1 MKCLLLAGGRGDR
14 LWPLSRKNYPK
25 QFIEIKNNHSIF
37 QETVARNM
45 AFCDEFI
52 IVTNKE
58 YQDIIENQM
67 KAFRGLTYRCIY
79 EEVGRKTT
87 AAIVLACLG
96 LPLSELLFVVAADHL
111 IEGESY
117 KDDILRA
124 KELAK
129 QGYLVT
135 FGMNIDKPDTRYGY
149 IHYDKDDVLG
159 FTEKPDENTARRY
172 KESGEYYLNSGMFLF
187 KNGDFLKEFKNASPD
202 IADAFGNAYRQH
214 RVIGGNVYY
223 DASVMEQLPALPIE
237 KTVFEKTGKGKV
249 IHSLF
254 AWKDVG
260 SLDDLDAIA
269 IQSQA
274 EPQII
279 SNKCENTTVIN
290 QSAKKLVLVNHLKDV
305 LVVNTDDAIYIGNK
319 GDSNDLKEIIRASES
334 MWGYFDRSSVFYR
347 NWGRYDVL
355 EQSISNGTQVSKV
368 SVFPGKT
375 ILSHLHEKKKETW
388 CVIAGT
394 GKAVI
399 GEKELVLSVGDTIQ
413 IEAKTQHQ
421 ISCISDTEL
430 IFIETSVGNT
440 FTGKDTVSFSNVE
453 ESDTSLGFEVEPFVK
468 LEPSYKDYLWGGTR
482 LREQY
487 GKQCEYDCIA
497 ESWELSAHP
506 DGQSIVASGKYDGML
521 FGEYINKIGVENL
534 GWKFQSFR
542 SFPLLI
548 KLIDAKDDLS
558 IQVHPDDEYALE
570 YENEYGKSEMWY
582 IIDCNEDSYIYCGFK
597 QDVTK
602 DEVKTH
608 LANNTLLSLLNKIK
622 AEKGKSYF
630 IPAGTIHAIGK
641 GNLICEVQQ
650 NSNSTY
656 RVHDYNRR
664 DKYGNFRRLDIDKAL
679 DVLDYHKYEG
689 TDINECKYFECQTI
703 DCKGQCC
710 IDVTEESFVALMV
723 LDGNGKICFE
733 DSEMDFVKGDC
744 IFIPKRNAKMS
755 ISGKCSLMTV
765 RI

>member
-52 IVTNKE
+52 VVTNKE

-96 LPLSELLFVVAADHL
+96 LPLSEFLFVVAADHL

-124 KELAK
+124 KEYAK

-135 FGMNIDKPDTRYGY
+135 FGMDIDKPDTRYGY
-149 IHYDKDDVLG
+149 IHYKDEDVLG
-159 FTEKPDENTARRY
+159 FTEKPDENTAKMY
-172 KESGEYYLNSGMFLF
+172 MESGEYYLNSGMFLF
-187 KNGDFLKEFKNASPD
+187 RNGDFIKELKQASPYV
-202 IADAFGNAYRQH
+202 FSVFESSYYMH
-214 RVIGGNVYY
+214 KSEGGNVYF
-223 DASVMEQLPALPIE
+223 DATVMESLPALPVE
-237 KTVFEKTGKGKV
+237 KAVFEKTNKGKV

-254 AWKDVG
+254 SWKDVG
-260 SLDDLDAIA
+260 SLDDLDGITV
-269 IQSQA
+269 QTQA
-274 EPQII
+274 EPQVI

-290 QSAKKLVLVNHLKDV
+290 QSDKKLVLVNHLKDV

-319 GDSNDLKEIIRASES
+319 GDSNDLKEIIRESES
-334 MWGYFDRSSVFYR
+334 MWGYFDKSSAFIR
-347 NWGRYDVL
+347 NWGRFDVL
-355 EQSISNGTQVSKV
+355 EQDRITGYQVSKV
-368 SVFPGKT
+368 SVFAGKT
-375 ILSHLHEKKKETW
+375 ILSHLHEKKSETW
-388 CVIAGT
+388 CVIG
-394 GKAVI
+394 GKAKALI
-399 GEKELVLSVGDTIQ
+399 DGKEIFLAIGDTVQ
-413 IEAKTQHQ
+413 VGAGMQHQ
-421 ISCISDTEL
+421 VSCISDEDFV
-430 IFIETSVGNT
+430 FIETS
-440 FTGKDTVSFSNVE
+440 TGLSFEKKDTVSFADTEV
-453 ESDTSLGFEVEPFVK
+453 SDVTLGLSVEPFVK
-468 LEPSYKDYLWGGTR
+468 LEPSYKDYLWGGNR
-482 LREQY
+482 LREQF
-487 GKQCEYDCIA
+487 GKKCEYDIIA

-506 DGQSIVASGKYDGML
+506 DGQSVVASGKYDGML
-521 FGEYINKIGVENL
+521 FGEFLKKIGRESL

-548 KLIDAKDDLS
+548 KLIDARDDLS
-558 IQVHPDDEYALE
+558 VQVHPGDEYALE
-570 YENEYGKSEMWY
+570 YEDEYGKSEMWY
-582 IIDCNEDSYIYCGFK
+582 VIDCTDDSYIYCGFK
-597 QDVTK
+597 QDVTLE
-602 DEVKTH
+602 EVRAH
-608 LANNTLLSLLNKIK
+608 IADDTLLELLNKIK
-622 AEKGKSYF
+622 VEKGKSYF

-656 RVHDYNRR
+656 RLHDYNRR
-664 DKYGNFRRLDIDKAL
+664 DKYGNLRRLDIEKAL
-679 DVLDYHKYEG
+679 NVMDLHKYEG
-689 TDINECKYFECQTI
+689 TDISECKYFECRMLECNGNA
-703 DCKGQCC
+703 D

-723 LDGNGKICFE
+723 LEGSGAICYE
-733 DSEMDFVKGDC
+733 DSVLEFAKGDC
-744 IFIPKRNAKMS
+744 IFIPKRNAKMHL
-755 ISGKCSLMTV
+755 SGQASLMTV

>member
-67 KAFRGLTYRCIY
+67 KAFRGLTYRCVY

-87 AAIVLACLG
+87 AAIVLACLQ
-96 LPLSELLFVVAADHL
+96 LPLSEFLFVVAADHL

-124 KELAK
+124 KEYAK

-135 FGMNIDKPDTRYGY
+135 FGMDIDKPDTRYGY
-149 IHYDKDDVLG
+149 IHYENDDVLG
-159 FTEKPDENTARRY
+159 FTEKPDEETAGRY
-172 KESGEYYLNSGMFLF
+172 MKSGEYYLNSGMFLF
-187 KNGDFLKEFKNASPD
+187 RNGDFLKELKVASPD
-202 IADAFGNAYRQH
+202 VYRAFEESYDKH
-214 RVIGGNVYY
+214 HFEGGNVYY
-223 DASVMEQLPALPIE
+223 DAAVMENLPALPIE
-237 KTVFEKTGKGKV
+237 KAIFEKTQKGKV
-249 IHSLF
+249 IHSHF
-254 AWKDVG
+254 SWKDVG
-260 SLDDLDAIA
+260 SLDDLDDIS
-269 IQSQA
+269 IQSKG

-319 GDSNDLKEIIRASES
+319 GDSNDLKDIIRASES
-334 MWGYFDRSSVFYR
+334 MWGYFDKSSVFIR
-347 NWGRYDVL
+347 NWGRFDVL
-355 EQSISNGTQVSKV
+355 EQDRNTGYQVSKV

-375 ILSHLHEKKKETW
+375 ILSHLHEKKRETW
-388 CVIAGT
+388 CVIGGKA
-394 GKAVI
+394 KAVI
-399 GEKELVLSVGDTIQ
+399 DGKEMLLGIGDTIS
-413 IEAKTQHQ
+413 IDPKMQHQ
-421 ISCISDTEL
+421 VSCISEDDL
-430 IFIETSVGNT
+430 IFIETSVGLS
-440 FTGKDTVSFSNVE
+440 FAVKDTVSFEHTEVSE
-453 ESDTSLGFEVEPFVK
+453 ASLGFEVEPFVK
-468 LEPSYKDYLWGGTR
+468 LEPSYKDYLWGGSR
-482 LREQY
+482 LREQFN
-487 GKQCEYDCIA
+487 KNCEYDVIA

-506 DGQSIVASGKYDGML
+506 DGQSVVASGKYEGML
-521 FGEYINKIGVENL
+521 FGEFLKKIGNESL

-548 KLIDAKDDLS
+548 KLIDARDDLS

-570 YENEYGKSEMWY
+570 YEDEYGKSEMWY
-582 IIDCNEDSYIYCGFK
+582 VIDCTDDSYIYCGFK
-597 QDVTK
+597 QDVTME
-602 DEVKTH
+602 EVKAH
-608 LANNTLLSLLNKIK
+608 IADDTLLALLNKIK
-622 AEKGKSYF
+622 VEKGKTYF

-664 DKYGNFRRLDIDKAL
+664 DKYGNLRRLDIDKAL
-679 DVLDYHKYEG
+679 DVMDLHKYEG
-689 TDINECKYFECQTI
+689 ADVSECKYFECRMLACDGTADI
-703 DCKGQCC
+703 E
-710 IDVTEESFVALMV
+710 VTEESFVALMV
-723 LDGNGKICFE
+723 LDGSGRISYE
-733 DSEMDFVKGDC
+733 DSDLEFAKGDC
-744 IFIPKRNAKMS
+744 IFIPKRNAKMHLSGQAS
-755 ISGKCSLMTV
+755 IMTV

>member
-67 KAFRGLTYRCIY
+67 KAFRGLTYRCVY

-87 AAIVLACLG
+87 AAIVLACMG
-96 LPLSELLFVVAADHL
+96 LPLSEFLFVVAADHL

-124 KELAK
+124 KEYAK

-135 FGMNIDKPDTRYGY
+135 FGMDIDKPDTRYGY
-149 IHYDKDDVLG
+149 IHYSDEDVLD
-159 FTEKPDENTARRY
+159 FTEKPDEETAREY
-172 KESGEYYLNSGMFLF
+172 QKSGEYYLNSGMFMF
-187 KNGDFLKEFKNASPD
+187 RNGDFQKEFRNASPQ
-202 IADAFGNAYRQH
+202 IASDFEKAYHKHYSEGNN
-214 RVIGGNVYY
+214 IYY
-223 DASVMEQLPALPIE
+223 SAEIMNALPALPIE
-237 KTVFEKTGKGKV
+237 KAVFEKTQKGKV
-249 IHSLF
+249 IHSRF
-254 AWKDVG
+254 AWKDIG
-260 SLDDLDAIA
+260 SLDDLESDAI
-269 IQSQA
+269 QMQT
-274 EPQII
+274 EPQVI

-290 QSAKKLVLVNHLKDV
+290 KSDKKLVLVNHLKDV

-319 GDSNDLKEIIRASES
+319 GDADDLKEIIRASES
-334 MWGYFDRSSVFYR
+334 MWGYFDKSSVFYR
-347 NWGRYDVL
+347 NWGRYDVM
-355 EQSISNGTQVSKV
+355 EQNRQTGYQVSKV

-375 ILSHLHEKKKETW
+375 IYAHLHEKKKETW
-388 CVIAGT
+388 CVIN
-394 GKAVI
+394 GKAKAVVD
-399 GEKELVLSVGDTIQ
+399 GKEMMLKMGDVVQ
-413 IEAKTQHQ
+413 VEAGMQHQ
-421 ISCISDTEL
+421 ISCISDEDL
-430 IFIETSVGNT
+430 IFIETSVGNS
-440 FTGKDTVSFSNVE
+440 FTQKDTVSFGDTE
-453 ESDTSLGFEVEPFVK
+453 LSDASLGFAVEPFVK
-468 LEPSYKDYLWGGTR
+468 LHPSYKDYLWGGTR
-482 LREQY
+482 LREQF
-487 GKQCEYDCIA
+487 GKECEYDIIA

-506 DGQSIVASGKYDGML
+506 DGQSVIASGKYEGML
-521 FGEYINKIGVENL
+521 FGEFLKKIGSESL
-534 GWKFQSFR
+534 GWKFPGSR

-548 KLIDAKDDLS
+548 KMIDAKDDLS
-558 IQVHPDDEYALE
+558 IQVHPGDEYALE

-582 IIDCNEDSYIYCGFK
+582 VVDCADEAYIYCGFTH
-597 QDVTK
+597 DVTPE
-602 DEVKTH
+602 EVK
-608 LANNTLLSLLNKIK
+608 ARIADNTLLEVLNKIK
-622 AEKGKSYF
+622 VEKGRSYF

-664 DKYGNFRRLDIDKAL
+664 DKYGNLRRLDIEKAL

-689 TDINECKYFECQTI
+689 TDVSECKYFECQMV
-703 DCKGQCC
+703 DCDGQTS
-710 IDVTEESFVALMV
+710 IEVTEESFVALMV
-723 LDGNGKICFE
+723 LDGSGVISFE
-733 DSEMDFVKGDC
+733 ESELAFAKGDC
-744 IFIPKRNAKMS
+744 IFIPKRNAKMYLT
-755 ISGKCSLMTV
+755 GQASLMTV

>member
-96 LPLSELLFVVAADHL
+96 LPLSEFLFVVAADHL

-124 KELAK
+124 KEYAK

-135 FGMNIDKPDTRYGY
+135 FGMDIDKPDTRYGY
-149 IHYDKDDVLG
+149 IHYKDEDVLG
-159 FTEKPDENTARRY
+159 FTEKPDENTAKMY
-172 KESGEYYLNSGMFLF
+172 MESGEYYLNSGMFLF
-187 KNGDFLKEFKNASPD
+187 RNGDFIKELKQASPYV
-202 IADAFGNAYRQH
+202 FSVFESSYYMH
-214 RVIGGNVYY
+214 KSEGGNVYF
-223 DASVMEQLPALPIE
+223 DATVMEGLPALPVE
-237 KTVFEKTGKGKV
+237 KAVFEKTNKGKV

-254 AWKDVG
+254 SWKDVG
-260 SLDDLDAIA
+260 SLDDLDGITV
-269 IQSQA
+269 QTQA
-274 EPQII
+274 EPQVI

-290 QSAKKLVLVNHLKDV
+290 QSDKKLVLVNHLKDV

-319 GDSNDLKEIIRASES
+319 GDSNDLKEIIRESES
-334 MWGYFDRSSVFYR
+334 MWGYFDKSSTFIR
-347 NWGRYDVL
+347 NWGRFDVL
-355 EQSISNGTQVSKV
+355 EQDRITGYQVSKV
-368 SVFPGKT
+368 SVFAGKT
-375 ILSHLHEKKKETW
+375 ILSHLHEKKSETW
-388 CVIAGT
+388 CVIG
-394 GKAVI
+394 GKAKALI
-399 GEKELVLSVGDTIQ
+399 DGKEIFLAIGDTVQ
-413 IEAKTQHQ
+413 VGAGMQHQ
-421 ISCISDTEL
+421 VSCISDEDFV
-430 IFIETSVGNT
+430 FIETS
-440 FTGKDTVSFSNVE
+440 TGLSFEKKDTVSFADTEV
-453 ESDTSLGFEVEPFVK
+453 SDVTLGLSVEPFVK
-468 LEPSYKDYLWGGTR
+468 LEPSYKDYLWGGNR
-482 LREQY
+482 LREQF
-487 GKQCEYDCIA
+487 GKKCEYDIIA

-506 DGQSIVASGKYDGML
+506 DGQSVVASGKYDGML
-521 FGEYINKIGVENL
+521 FGEFLKKIGRESL

-548 KLIDAKDDLS
+548 KLIDARDDLS
-558 IQVHPDDEYALE
+558 VQVHPGDEYALE
-570 YENEYGKSEMWY
+570 YEDEYGKSEMWY
-582 IIDCNEDSYIYCGFK
+582 VIDCTDDSYIYCGFK
-597 QDVTK
+597 QDVTLE
-602 DEVKTH
+602 EVRAH
-608 LANNTLLSLLNKIK
+608 IADDTLLELLNKIK
-622 AEKGKSYF
+622 VEKGKSYF

-656 RVHDYNRR
+656 RLHDYNRR
-664 DKYGNFRRLDIDKAL
+664 DKYGNLRRLDIEKAL
-679 DVLDYHKYEG
+679 NVMDLHKYEG
-689 TDINECKYFECQTI
+689 TDISECKYFECRMLECNGNA
-703 DCKGQCC
+703 D

-723 LDGNGKICFE
+723 LEGSGAICYE
-733 DSEMDFVKGDC
+733 DSVLEFAKGDC
-744 IFIPKRNAKMS
+744 IFIPKRNAKMHL
-755 ISGKCSLMTV
+755 SGQASLMTV